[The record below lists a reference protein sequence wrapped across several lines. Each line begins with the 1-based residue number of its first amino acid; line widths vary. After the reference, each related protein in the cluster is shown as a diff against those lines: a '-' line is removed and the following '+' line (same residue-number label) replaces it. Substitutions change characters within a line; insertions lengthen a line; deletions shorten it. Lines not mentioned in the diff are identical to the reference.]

1 LTGREVL
8 RGPSESTTIGN
19 IAMQIAALEKTKSL
33 DQIQSI
39 SARLKFPAPG

>member
-39 SARLKFPAPG
+39 SARLKFPTPG